1 MNDLGLDYFYGSEAD
16 QFSFYRLPK
25 VLFTD
30 ARFSK
35 LSAEAK
41 ILYGLM
47 LDRMSLS
54 IKNGWID
61 EENHVYIYFKLEDA
75 LDMLNIG
82 KDKGVKLFAEL
93 DSEKGCGLIKRKKQ
107 GLGKPAIIYVMNFVS
122 KGARSSEDKTDVPQT
137 SENQNS
143 GLPNDA
149 EVRTSGKQK
158 SGQQQTK
165 NCRLRKIRTQEVGKT
180 ECNNTDNNYNK
191 LSDTYVSDTNLI
203 LSHQNGFDRIEYAA
217 CKKQVAQN
225 IEYDFLRQN
234 YGVDMADGVLELIT
248 ETICSSKPEIM
259 IACEPVPHSIVKERF
274 LKLGYKHI
282 EYVFDCLKTVE
293 NRVKNIK
300 SYMLTMLY
308 NSYSTIGHY
317 YTAEVAADFKGGF

>member
-1 MNDLGLDYFYGSEAD
+1 MNNLGLDYFYGSEAD

-30 ARFSK
+30 KSFSK

-61 EENHVYIYFKLEDA
+61 KDNHVYIYFTLEDA
-75 LDMLNIG
+75 MDMLNIG

-93 DSEKGCGLIKRKKQ
+93 DAEKGCGLIKRKKQ
-107 GLGKPAIIYVMNFVS
+107 GLGKPTIIYVMNFVS
-122 KGARSSEDKTDVPQT
+122 SATRNCEDTTSEIQT
-137 SENQNS
+137 SETQNS
-143 GLPNDA
+143 GLLGEN
-149 EVRTSGKQK
+149 EVSTSEKTK
-158 SGQQQTK
+158 SRDRQTM
-165 NCRLRKIRTQEVGKT
+165 NCRVLKIRTPDVGKT
-180 ECNNTDNNYNK
+180 ECNNTDNNYNETN
-191 LSDTYVSDTNLI
+191 DTYVNETDLI
-203 LSHQNGFDRIEYAA
+203 KSHQKRLDMNEYAA
-217 CKKQVAQN
+217 CKKQIAEN
-225 IEYDFLRQN
+225 IEYEFLKQN
-234 YGVDMADGVLELIT
+234 YGGDMADGVLELIT
-248 ETICSSKPEIM
+248 ETICSSKLEIM
-259 IACEPVPHSIVKERF
+259 IACELVPHSMIKERF
-274 LKLGYKHI
+274 MKLRYKHI

-308 NSYSTIGHY
+308 NSYSTMGHY

>member
-1 MNDLGLDYFYGSEAD
+1 MNNLGLDYFYGSEAD

-30 ARFSK
+30 SRFSK

-93 DSEKGCGLIKRKKQ
+93 DSEKRCRLIKRKKQ
-107 GLGKPAIIYVMNFVS
+107 GLGKPTIIYVMNFVS
-122 KGARSSEDKTDVPQT
+122 KGTRNCEKDEHQT
-137 SENQNS
+137 SQKQNS
-143 GLPNDA
+143 GLPNDT
-149 EVRTSGKQK
+149 EVSTSEKQK

-165 NCRLRKIRTQEVGKT
+165 NCRLRKIRTQEVLFRFGAVLSKRYL
-180 ECNNTDNNYNK
+180 NGQKFPVMHFQK
-191 LSDTYVSDTNLI
+191 L
-203 LSHQNGFDRIEYAA
+203 
-217 CKKQVAQN
+217 
-225 IEYDFLRQN
+225 
-234 YGVDMADGVLELIT
+234 
-248 ETICSSKPEIM
+248 
-259 IACEPVPHSIVKERF
+259 KE
-274 LKLGYKHI
+274 
-282 EYVFDCLKTVE
+282 
-293 NRVKNIK
+293 
-300 SYMLTMLY
+300 M
-308 NSYSTIGHY
+308 YSQKY
-317 YTAEVAADFKGGF
+317 

>member
-30 ARFSK
+30 SRFSK

-122 KGARSSEDKTDVPQT
+122 KGARNCEDNTDEPQT

-143 GLPNDA
+143 GLPNDT
-149 EVRTSGKQK
+149 EVSTSEKQK

-165 NCRLRKIRTQEVGKT
+165 NCRLRKIRTQEVGKP

-203 LSHQNGFDRIEYAA
+203 LSHQDGFDRIDYAA

-234 YGVDMADGVLELIT
+234 YGDDMADGVLELIT

-259 IACEPVPHSIVKERF
+259 IACEPVPHSIVKARF

-300 SYMLTMLY
+300 SYMLTILY